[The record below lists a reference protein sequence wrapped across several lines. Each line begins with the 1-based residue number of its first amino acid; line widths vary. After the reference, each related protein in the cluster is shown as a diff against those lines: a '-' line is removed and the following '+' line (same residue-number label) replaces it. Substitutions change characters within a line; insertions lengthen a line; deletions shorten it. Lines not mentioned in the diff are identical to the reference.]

1 LVTGGKS
8 PSFFYPIEIQAP
20 IELISGAGIPIEFT
34 INAGNM
40 VTLCGYVRPPGLTAT
55 LNPLMYDF
63 TQTNLSTVVAD
74 QRFLDIYYSIANDYK
89 NIVIY
94 ARGGYQYTV
103 ITNGSTVTSS
113 PTTGT
118 VSTTFAD
125 FKNLDGFD
133 ATSPLSNTIA
143 SVSGKRLFDNLNLRQ
158 TNVASINNNTTVSTS
173 TASGALIVSGGAGIS
188 GNIYVGGN
196 TIIGN
201 LVVTRTTSFMSG
213 TINGTAITA
222 SSIVSGSFVSGAIVN
237 ADINTSA
244 DISQSKISGLTTALA
259 AKADKASPTFSGIV
273 GGISQSMVGLG
284 NVNNTADSAK
294 PLSNDMITAL
304 AAKADS
310 SSLSLKADKANPVFT
325 GTVTAPTISI
335 TSGAAVT
342 TTVSTGALQVT
353 GGVGISGNVNCGG
366 NIFLKTGSSVYVN
379 GTVLSSGGGGG
390 GGQTTTTIDFKTDT
404 VFSSSTTNFY
414 AIEIISNINTG
425 IQAGDVY
432 DPIEFFI
439 TGASIGSASL
449 YNEVTLYGIIR
460 PDGNTDHKLYYEF
473 TQTQV
478 TAGES
483 RFYAI
488 YTGTGTYKDIVI
500 YARGGFI
507 YSVTTNGTIGHYANK
522 AGVISGITSPG
533 LNGSGFNSG
542 IKESDGTVALGMTSI
557 STPNQS
563 PIGNSLLNTD
573 ATMNTQIR
581 NMGIMIKSNAASTST
596 STGALVVA
604 GGAGIAG
611 SVYSGK
617 IWAKA
622 SGDGQVL
629 SLAGDGT
636 SGGFIRFYQN
646 GFATQSAFVG
656 LGNNTNTFHI
666 SNQIVGNSINLNPD
680 GSIIISPTAS
690 NWTTI
695 GGGKVYCNSD
705 VDALSYNA
713 RSDFRIKMNII
724 DMSGQSSLET
734 LRSLKPSEYKLI
746 ANPKKSKVYGFV
758 AQELKQTIPEAVSI
772 NPGFIPSI
780 YEMAFIDNDKTKI
793 TLINK
798 TTEDSW
804 KRIKISDEEYDVAD
818 IIDDKTF
825 RIKTEIKKEKIEP
838 VDVSGTKLTLK
849 QGVYKYKDTDEIYTG
864 IVKDGVFVYGPEV
877 PDFHSID
884 NNIIMTVTTRATQEL
899 DKQLQDARRRITTL
913 ENQIL
918 EQHETIKE
926 LTRDIKSI
934 MSFINQ

>member
-1 LVTGGKS
+1 
-8 PSFFYPIEIQAP
+8 
-20 IELISGAGIPIEFT
+20 
-34 INAGNM
+34 
-40 VTLCGYVRPPGLTAT
+40 
-55 LNPLMYDF
+55 
-63 TQTNLSTVVAD
+63 
-74 QRFLDIYYSIANDYK
+74 
-89 NIVIY
+89 
-94 ARGGYQYTV
+94 
-103 ITNGSTVTSS
+103 
-113 PTTGT
+113 
-118 VSTTFAD
+118 
-125 FKNLDGFD
+125 
-133 ATSPLSNTIA
+133 
-143 SVSGKRLFDNLNLRQ
+143 
-158 TNVASINNNTTVSTS
+158 
-173 TASGALIVSGGAGIS
+173 
-188 GNIYVGGN
+188 
-196 TIIGN
+196 
-201 LVVTRTTSFMSG
+201 MSG

-259 AKADKASPTFSGIV
+259 AKADKASPTFSGIVGGISQSMVGLGNVNNTADSAKPLSNDMITALAAKADSSSLGLKADKASPTFSGIVGGISQSMVGLGNVNNTADSAKPLSTATIAALAAKADSSSLALKADKASPTFTGIV